1 MVGCVRWSRGRATAW
16 WPCSHGRR
24 MPSPRPWMFSGP
36 WRARC
41 PACWCAWRCTP
52 VKRSC
57 ATDDNYV
64 GHAVIRC
71 ARLRACAHGGQ
82 VLLSDVAAGLVAD
95 HLPTD
100 ATVRDLGVHRLRDL
114 GRPERVW
121 QLVHPDLT
129 DGFAPLRTLDEF
141 RHNLP
146 SPPTPLVGR
155 VAEMV
160 ELRRLAVD
168 QRLVT
173 VTGAGGVGKT
183 RLAQQVAAELVDR
196 FPDGVWW
203 VDLASVVDA
212 DRVGD
217 VVAAAA
223 GLVEV
228 PGRRLVDD
236 LMTVAALIGDAVR
249 DRQLRTRRG
258 GRLGGGAT
266 AARRLPRRARDRH
279 QPRTARRERR
289 DDVAGPVTGCPAARA
304 ASDIGAPGCL

>member
-16 WPCSHGRR
+16 WPSFSRASDAVAAAVDVQRALAREVPGLLVR
-24 MPSPRPWMFSGP
+24 MAVHTGEAQLRDGH
-36 WRARC
+36 
-41 PACWCAWRCTP
+41 
-52 VKRSC
+52 
-57 ATDDNYV
+57 NYV

-121 QLVHPDLT
+121 QLVHPDLA

-160 ELRRLAVD
+160 ELRRLALE

-203 VDLASVVDA
+203 VDLAAVVDA

-228 PGRRLVDD
+228 PGRRLIDD
-236 LMTVAALIGDAVR
+236 LMTAAALVGDAVR

-258 GRLGGGAT
+258 GCRRGGAT

-279 QPRTARRERR
+279 QPGTARRER
-289 DDVAGPVTGCPAARA
+289 
-304 ASDIGAPGCL
+304 